1 MAWAGQEVRTV
12 MNGDDI
18 SELIDVAASEAAV
31 IDEVSRAVRRL
42 EAVQAAQ
49 LRLQTLPSEL
59 LRQAFAERSLVLR
72 AGISS

>member
-1 MAWAGQEVRTV
+1 M
-12 MNGDDI
+12 
-18 SELIDVAASEAAV
+18 

-49 LRLQTLPSEL
+49 VKLQTLPSEL

-72 AGISS
+72 AGLSS